1 MEQDLSKWIGN
12 LPNQNGAEKL
22 QEHLEDLR
30 HFADSPEGK
39 RMVQAIGKRG
49 GASVQ
54 AAAEGLKHGD
64 VDAVK
69 NLVTFLQSSKEGKA
83 LVKEIKKIT
92 EQRER

>member
-1 MEQDLSKWIGN
+1 MEQDLSKWIGS

-39 RMVQAIGKRG
+39 RMVQAIGKQG

-54 AAAEGLKHGD
+54 AAADGLKHGD

-69 NLVTFLQSSKEGKA
+69 NLVTFLQGSKEGKA
-83 LVKEIKKIT
+83 LVKEIRKIT
-92 EQRER
+92 KPRER